1 MSFKDTVFSSNH
13 SLNLRGKIMD
23 LSVPKIMGI
32 LNLTPDSFYDGGRYP
47 GIPEVMKK
55 VAELVNEGA
64 DIIDIGGYSSR
75 PGSASITP
83 DEEAGRIFPVLEAIR
98 KDHPRLPLSLDTFR
112 ADLAAKAIKDFQ
124 VDMINDISGGQSDEA
139 MYEAVSEYGAAYVMM
154 HMRGTPDNM
163 QTLTDYHDIMSE
175 MIRYFAIRKE
185 KLRILGASDVIID
198 PGFGFAKNLEQNY
211 YILHHLADLRI
222 LGSPVLAGL
231 SRKSMIYKHLNI
243 SSSEALAG
251 TISLN
256 TIALLNGASILR
268 VHDVRE
274 AVQVV
279 ALVSKTYSN

>member
-1 MSFKDTVFSSNH
+1 MSPKDTVFSSNH

-47 GIPEVMKK
+47 GIPKVMIK
-55 VAELVNEGA
+55 VAEMLSEGA

-75 PGSASITP
+75 PGAASISP
-83 DEEAGRIFPVLEAIR
+83 DEEARRIFPVLEAIR
-98 KDHPRLPLSLDTFR
+98 KDYPHIPLSLDTFR
-112 ADLAAKAIKDFQ
+112 ADLAVKAIRDFQ

-139 MYEAVSEYGAAYVMM
+139 MYEAVCEYGAAYILM
-154 HMRGTPDNM
+154 HMRGTPDTM
-163 QTLTDYHDIMSE
+163 QTLTDYQDIMSE
-175 MIRYFAIRKE
+175 MIRYFAFRKE
-185 KLRILGASDVIID
+185 KLRLMGASDVIID
-198 PGFGFAKNLEQNY
+198 PGFGFAKNLDQNY

-231 SRKSMIYKHLNI
+231 SRKSMIYKHLEI

-256 TIALLNGASILR
+256 TIALLNGARILR

-279 ALVSKTYSN
+279 ALVSKTYSI